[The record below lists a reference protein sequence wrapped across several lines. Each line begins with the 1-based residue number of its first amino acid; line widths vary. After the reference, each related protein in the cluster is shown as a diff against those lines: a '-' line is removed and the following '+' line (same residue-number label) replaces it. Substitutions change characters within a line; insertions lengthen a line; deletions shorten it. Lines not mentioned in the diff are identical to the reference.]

1 MLSSKHARKAVIFSM
16 PISISQEMMREI
28 ILDHYTNPR
37 NFREGDETYQTV
49 FMDSTSCMDK
59 IYVQAKIVGQRLED
73 VCWHGVGC
81 AISKASTSI
90 MSELLKGK
98 TLAEAQNIIANYQ
111 AMIQEKDYDAD
122 ELDEAIVFMNT
133 SRQAARIKCA
143 TIGWN
148 GMSRIIEEKKNGEQ
162 G

>member
-1 MLSSKHARKAVIFSM
+1 M

-28 ILDHYTNPR
+28 IMDHYNNPR
-37 NFREGDETYQTV
+37 NYHEAPDDTYLTAY
-49 FMDSTSCMDK
+49 MDSTSCIDK
-59 IYVQAKIVGQRLED
+59 IYVQAKIENNILVD

-98 TLAEAQNIIANYQ
+98 TVEEAHEIIDNYLK
-111 AMIQEKDYDAD
+111 MIHEEEYNPDL
-122 ELDEAIVFMNT
+122 LDEAIVFMNT
-133 SRQAARIKCA
+133 SKQAARIKCA

-148 GMSRIIEEKKNGEQ
+148 GMSEILEGKK
-162 G
+162 

>member
-1 MLSSKHARKAVIFSM
+1 MH
-16 PISISQEMMREI
+16 ISISQEMMREI
-28 ILDHYTNPR
+28 IMDHYNHPR
-37 NFREGDETYQTV
+37 NFRETAEESYATV
-49 FMDSTSCMDK
+49 YMDSTSCIDK
-59 IYVQAKIVGQRLED
+59 IYVQARIEDGVLKD

-98 TLAEAQNIIANYQ
+98 TVAEAETIIRNYL
-111 AMIQEKDYDAD
+111 AMIHEEPYDPD
-122 ELDEAIVFMNT
+122 LLDEAIVFMNT

-148 GMSRIIEEKKNGEQ
+148 GMKQILEEKE
-162 G
+162 